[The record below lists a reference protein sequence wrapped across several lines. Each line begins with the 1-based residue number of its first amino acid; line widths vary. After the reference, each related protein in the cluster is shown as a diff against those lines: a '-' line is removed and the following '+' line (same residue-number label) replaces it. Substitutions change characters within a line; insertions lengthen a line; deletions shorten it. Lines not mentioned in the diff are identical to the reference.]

1 MRSSVLLSTRKIIT
15 PSQAIGV
22 VVFIFG
28 LTVFISWL
36 LEIDDPRWVF
46 AVLYQT
52 HANTAAALSLL
63 ALALI
68 TNRRVRPRLGRFA
81 FLISLA
87 AFIFGTSALFEY
99 LSGRDFWINQLFS
112 GARMDGAYA
121 RRMSPVT
128 AVAITLLAAA
138 QWLALSQRR
147 VSVIAAQSLCMVS
160 TAIATATLLAYVY
173 RASSLLY
180 LADFVPMAF
189 ATAAAV
195 QLLSLGTLLIHA
207 DSGLIAPLTSKTM
220 TSKMGR
226 RLLLSAWLA
235 LPVLSWLSLEGQSRN
250 MFGPQFGVA
259 VLVTVG
265 LAMLS
270 ALILWHTAT
279 AELGERRVQYL
290 NRIYSV
296 LSEVNSLIVRVTDRT
311 QLFQEASRI
320 AVQRGGFPRAWFGI
334 VNSDNNA
341 VELVAWQDAAH
352 SNPTPTNLG
361 DRLSLKQSDGELSP
375 IARAIHGCMPVISND
390 VVADKA
396 HPFRSELL
404 ADGIRSLAIFP
415 LILNGKP
422 IGIFKLHAEMPNF
435 FHDEEMRLLSEM
447 AGDIVFAMNNLEQR
461 RTLDHLAY
469 FDSLTNLANARLF
482 EERVS
487 QTIDNATRQ
496 CSPLALIVFDI
507 ISFRLVNE
515 VHGRQVGD
523 QVLQQLAQRLLQC
536 SSESRSSRLGSNLFA
551 LVVPGIATEPLLVK
565 EYERL
570 MGCCFGEAFS
580 VSERVISL
588 TARSGIAILHA
599 DGKVAKTL
607 LDHAESALRAASAS
621 GELYRFYDPASNE
634 RNAVRLDLQA
644 RLTRA
649 LAQSEFVLY
658 YQIKVDA
665 RSMEPCGAEALLRW
679 HDVAM
684 EPVSPCTFVPILE
697 EIGLIGKVGA
707 WALRQASSDSSRVIQ
722 PFCQGFRI
730 SVNVSASQLL
740 EPDFVEKVQLA
751 FGDYAYKAEIDL
763 ELTES
768 LVMRDIEG
776 SIVKLRRLREL
787 GIKIA
792 IDDFGTGYSS
802 MAYLARLPLDYLK
815 IDRAFVTGLPHDR
828 ESVTVISSIIGLGHA
843 LGLQVIAEG
852 VEDEAQATLL
862 ASLGCD
868 QLQGYYFSKPE
879 PLAAMLVRLNVA
891 APVVM

>member
-1 MRSSVLLSTRKIIT
+1 MRFPFLLPSRRGISSPQAFGLVVLT
-15 PSQAIGV
+15 
-22 VVFIFG
+22 FG
-28 LTVFISWL
+28 LTVCISWL
-36 LEIDDPRWVF
+36 LGINDPKWLF
-46 AVLYQT
+46 AVLHQT
-52 HANTAAALSLL
+52 HASTATALSLL
-63 ALALI
+63 ALGLIYNERLFPQARRLASLVTLVALS
-68 TNRRVRPRLGRFA
+68 F
-81 FLISLA
+81 
-87 AFIFGTSALFEY
+87 SAGILFEY
-99 LSGRDFWINQLFS
+99 LSGRDLWLDQLFIKA
-112 GARMDGAYA
+112 GMNGAYA
-121 RRMSPVT
+121 KRMSPVT
-128 AVAITLLAAA
+128 AVALTLLGTA

-147 VSVIAAQSLCMVS
+147 ARVIAAQSLCLASM
-160 TAIATATLLAYVY
+160 AIATATLLAYVY
-173 RASSLLY
+173 HASSLLY

-195 QLLSLGTLLIHA
+195 QLLSLGILLAHP
-207 DSGLIAPLTSKTM
+207 DSGLLAPLMSRTM

-226 RLLLSAWLA
+226 RLLLSAWFA
-235 LPVLSWLSLEGQSRN
+235 LPVLAWCSLEGQSRN
-250 MFGPQFGVA
+250 LFGPQFGTA

-290 NRIYSV
+290 NRTYSV
-296 LSEVNSLIVRVTDRT
+296 LSEVNALIVRVTDRT
-311 QLFQEASRI
+311 QLFQEASQI
-320 AVQRGGFPRAWFGI
+320 AVRRGGFPRAWFGI
-334 VNSDNNA
+334 VNSDNNV
-341 VELVAWQDAAH
+341 VELVAWEDAARQH
-352 SNPTPTNLG
+352 PMPTKLG
-361 DRLSLKQSDGELSP
+361 DRLSLKQIDGELSP
-375 IARAIHGCMPVISND
+375 IARAIHSGKPVVSND
-390 VVADKA
+390 IVADKT

-415 LILNGKP
+415 LILSGKP
-422 IGIFKLHAEMPNF
+422 IGIFKLHAEIPNF

-461 RTLDHLAY
+461 QTLNHLAY

-482 EERVS
+482 EERLS
-487 QTIDNATRQ
+487 QAIDNATRQ
-496 CSPLALIVFDI
+496 RSALALIVFDI

-515 VHGRQVGD
+515 VHGRQAGD
-523 QVLQQLAQRLLQC
+523 YVLRQLSQRLVDC
-536 SSESRSSRLGSNLFA
+536 SSEARSSRLGSNLFA
-551 LVVPGIATEPLLVK
+551 LVIPGIATESGLVK

-570 MGCCFGEAFS
+570 MACCFGDAFS
-580 VSERVISL
+580 VSEHRISL
-588 TARSGIAILHA
+588 TVRCGIAILH
-599 DGKVAKTL
+599 GNGRAKTL
-607 LDHAESALRAASAS
+607 LDQAESALRAAGSS

-649 LAQSEFVLY
+649 LAQSEFVLH

-679 HDVAM
+679 SDSATG
-684 EPVSPCTFVPILE
+684 PVSPCVFVPILE

-751 FGDYAYKAEIDL
+751 FGDYVFTAELDL

-768 LVMRDIEG
+768 LVMRDIDA
-776 SIVKLRRLREL
+776 SIGKLRRLREL

-802 MAYLARLPLDYLK
+802 MAYLAKLPLDYLK
-815 IDRAFVTGLPHDR
+815 IDRAFVTGLPHDK
-828 ESVTVISSIIGLGHA
+828 ESITVISSIIGLGHA

-852 VEDEAQATLL
+852 VEHEAQAMLL

-868 QLQGYYFSKPE
+868 QLQGYFFAKPE
-879 PLAAMLVRLNVA
+879 PLAAMLARLNVA
-891 APVVM
+891 APVNG